1 MKIKAGIIGGTGY
14 VAGELLRIL
23 ILHPNVNIDFVY
35 SSSAAG
41 KNINVIHQDLFFEK
55 DLKFSNSI
63 NENSD
68 VVFLSLGHGNSS
80 KFLNKYNFASHT
92 KIIDLSQDFRLKN
105 HTSSHK
111 NTFIYGLTAINS
123 EKIKDAA
130 NIANPG
136 CFATAIELA
145 LLPLAKKNLLN
156 KPIHIH
162 GVTGSTGAGKNLSE
176 TSHFSWRNNNISVYK
191 PFEHQHIAEIK
202 ETLQAFQPDMNN
214 EINFIPLRGNFS
226 RGIIITAYMDCD
238 IDEKTLNDI
247 YVQFYKSIPFI
258 EISKTTIHLKQ
269 VVNTNYALIHTEKNQ
284 NKAFIVVVID
294 NLLKGAA
301 GQAVENMNL
310 MFGLDHEA
318 GLNFKAS
325 YF

>member
-23 ILHPNVNIDFVY
+23 LLHPNVDIDFVY
-35 SSSAAG
+35 SRSEAG
-41 KNINVIHQDLFFEK
+41 KNVNTVHQDLFFEEN
-55 DLKFSNSI
+55 LKFSDSI
-63 NENSD
+63 NKNSD
-68 VVFLSLGHGNSS
+68 VVFLALGHGNSS
-80 KFLNKYNFASHT
+80 KFLNKYHFANHT

-105 HTSSHK
+105 HTLSYK
-111 NTFIYGLTAINS
+111 KTFIYGLTAINS
-123 EKIKDAA
+123 EKIKDAN

-145 LLPLAKKNLLN
+145 LLPLAHMKILN
-156 KPIHIH
+156 EPIHIH
-162 GVTGSTGAGKNLSE
+162 GITGSTGAGRNLSE

-202 ETLQAFQPDMNN
+202 ETLEKFQPDMNS

-226 RGIIITAYMDCD
+226 RGIIVTAYTKCD
-238 IDEKTLNDI
+238 IDEKNLNDNYI
-247 YVQFYKSIPFI
+247 KFYKHTPFVK
-258 EISKTTIHLKQ
+258 ISKTPIHLKQ

-310 MFGLDHEA
+310 MFGLEYQT
-318 GLNFKAS
+318 GLKFKAN